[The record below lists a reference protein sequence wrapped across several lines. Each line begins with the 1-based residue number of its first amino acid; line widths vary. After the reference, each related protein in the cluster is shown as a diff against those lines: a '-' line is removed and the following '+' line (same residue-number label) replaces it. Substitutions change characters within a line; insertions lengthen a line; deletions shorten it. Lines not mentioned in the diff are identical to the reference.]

1 MLLSVKGFR
10 IKNPLFLSPTLVSSP
25 TVSFPTQRIYCHVA
39 TAQLIPII
47 FPYNSTT
54 LSFFLQLRHPFQQC
68 PSSIPTNNFTS
79 TSSQQIY
86 PPQKNHHTAS
96 HITPLFRIVDTYITY
111 NLSKHPHFKDPPTTN
126 DKSINSKLNNTQLK
140 QTQEFPFNPKIS
152 KPTKESTKSLPHAL
166 PISPNPQSAIQTMKP
181 VNP

>member
-1 MLLSVKGFR
+1 MLLIVKGFR

-47 FPYNSTT
+47 FPYNSIT

-111 NLSKHPHFKDPPTTN
+111 NLSKHPHFKDPPTT
-126 DKSINSKLNNTQLK
+126 KRQEHQQQIK
-140 QTQEFPFNPKIS
+140 QY
-152 KPTKESTKSLPHAL
+152 STKIDTRI
-166 PISPNPQSAIQTMKP
+166 PI
-181 VNP
+181 